1 MNLFKKITNFKKVKS
16 YISVFIVFFFMNNLI
31 AFGSENKSVIP
42 NGNNIDDKFEETF
55 FKYSIPY
62 GAYDD
67 LESQLKIFFG
77 RDSDT
82 SENIFYPD
90 LSIINSSDSLLEI
103 YKSKLNDMAINE
115 IKHNDNK

>member
-1 MNLFKKITNFKKVKS
+1 MKLFKKTAINKKVNNF
-16 YISVFIVFFFMNNLI
+16 IPVFIVLFFMNNLI
-31 AFGSENKSVIP
+31 AFGTENKSVLP
-42 NGNNIDDKFEETF
+42 KRNNIDDQFEETF

-62 GAYDD
+62 SAYDD

-77 RDSDT
+77 RDSDA

-90 LSIINSSDSLLEI
+90 LSIISNSDSLREI

-115 IKHNDNK
+115 IQYNDNK